1 MKLDRGKHKT
11 ALSIFLG
18 SKRQKVRKK
27 DPNLE
32 NIGGTESRRKVK
44 GLTLFTRKDIRRS
57 LQRSVSRTKFVGEF
71 VAHIFHQVAG
81 ESGSP

>member
-27 DPNLE
+27 DPNLH
-32 NIGGTESRRKVK
+32 NIGGTE
-44 GLTLFTRKDIRRS
+44 
-57 LQRSVSRTKFVGEF
+57 
-71 VAHIFHQVAG
+71 
-81 ESGSP
+81 